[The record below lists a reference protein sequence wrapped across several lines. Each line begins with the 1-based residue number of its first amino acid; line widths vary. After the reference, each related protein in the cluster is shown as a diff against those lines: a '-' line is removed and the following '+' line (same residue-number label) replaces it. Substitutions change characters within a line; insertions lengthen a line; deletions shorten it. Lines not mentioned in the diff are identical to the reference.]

1 MWKIYAEN
9 FNIGQIIMFP
19 KQLMEFVSLYYYWFT
34 KIL

>member
-9 FNIGQIIMFP
+9 FNIGQIIMLP
-19 KQLMEFVSLYYYWFT
+19 KQFKEFVGLYCYWFA